1 MGFGWRKD
9 AIEGSMS
16 FTEAPRSFLGGDGVN
31 AVLWWWIGGGVKLAE
46 HVREAVV
53 FWSLGQRASE
63 KRRGN

>member
-1 MGFGWRKD
+1 MKLLR
-9 AIEGSMS
+9 
-16 FTEAPRSFLGGDGVN
+16 GDGVN